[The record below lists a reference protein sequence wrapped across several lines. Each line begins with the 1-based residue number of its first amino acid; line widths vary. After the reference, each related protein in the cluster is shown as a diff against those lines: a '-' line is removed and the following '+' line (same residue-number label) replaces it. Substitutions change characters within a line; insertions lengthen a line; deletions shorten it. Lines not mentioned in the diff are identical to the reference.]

1 MTASTLRTAQHT
13 PSRTPGAPRTP
24 AAAAGSTRT
33 APPRAEPLAHPLR
46 ALHRTDFLPPTH
58 QPDGTQRRRGGLQ
71 EFSHRPDR
79 SAELPLRPSSSS
91 APALDDPTG
100 LCCAV
105 ARAAMESLRGV
116 RPLSQLVRS
125 VSPEVFD
132 ALHARYQVRE
142 QARTRPG
149 APPVSQSRARVRA
162 ARIIRL
168 SPDAAEASVVVD
180 DADRVRAA
188 ALRVEEHRGR
198 WWVVV
203 LEIG

>member
-1 MTASTLRTAQHT
+1 MTAQTLR
-13 PSRTPGAPRTP
+13 PAPRPPTGP
-24 AAAAGSTRT
+24 AAATRT
-33 APPRAEPLAHPLR
+33 APPRGEPLAHPLR
-46 ALHRTDFLPPTH
+46 ALHRTDFLPTTREPVGA
-58 QPDGTQRRRGGLQ
+58 PRRRGALQ
-71 EFSHRPDR
+71 EFTHHPDLSAQPPTRP
-79 SAELPLRPSSSS
+79 ARP
-91 APALDDPTG
+91 ATGPVPTLDDPTG

-105 ARAAMESLRGV
+105 ARAAMESLRGI

-125 VSPEVFD
+125 VSPEVLD

-142 QARTRPG
+142 QARNRAG
-149 APPVSQSRARVRA
+149 APPVSQSWARVRA

-168 SPDAAEASVVVD
+168 GPTTAEATVVIE